1 MNDIKR
7 EMKTRARLAKGLS
20 NALTSDVEYICSDVD
35 SYDVICMDA
44 SIREAK
50 DTLQKLVDN
59 LTELEYLLYLIKRE
73 ESR

>member
-35 SYDVICMDA
+35 SYDVICMDS